1 MQVVSI
7 ISTKGGVGKTTT
19 AANLGGIAADA
30 GLRVLLLDLDV
41 QPTLSSYFTLQ
52 HRAPGGIYE
61 FLAFNE
67 QDRDQL
73 VSHTVI
79 GGLDL
84 ILSNDDKGQL
94 NTLLLHA
101 PDGRLRLRN
110 LLSAFSAHYDLLLID
125 TQGARSVLLEMA
137 VLASDLAL
145 SPVTPE
151 ILAAREFRRGT
162 LQLMQDIAPYRRLGI
177 EPPPLQL
184 LINRVHPVSSNA
196 RLIQQALRDL
206 FSAEPGIVV
215 LDTRIRLSKR
225 IHVHRPSPYRYTGWN
240 TSDPTDA
247 SRQRPSTPC
256 GHWPVSCFLPGHP
269 LLANYKPE
277 RTGGLPHEP
286 LTHTSAGLQT
296 PQATD
301 RICPE
306 RRLGSHPH
314 LWRPFAFHQAWTA
327 SDLHRLDTQ

>member
-1 MQVVSI
+1 MQVISI

-41 QPTLSSYFTLQ
+41 QPTLSSYFALQ
-52 HRAPGGIYE
+52 SRAPGGIYE
-61 FLAFNE
+61 LLAFNE
-67 QDRDQL
+67 QERTRL
-73 VSHTVI
+73 ISHTVI
-79 GGLDL
+79 EGLDL

-110 LLSAFSAHYDLLLID
+110 LLPIFRPHYDLLLID

-177 EPPPLQL
+177 DPPPLQL

-206 FSAEPGIVV
+206 FSTEPGIVV
-215 LDTRIRLSKR
+215 LDPRIPAIEAYPRASTQALP
-225 IHVHRPSPYRYTGWN
+225 VHRVEY
-240 TSDPTDA
+240 
-247 SRQRPSTPC
+247 QRPKGRVTPAAFDTMQAL
-256 GHWPVSCFLPGHP
+256 SCELFPAWASAFS
-269 LLANYKPE
+269 LLQ
-277 RTGGLPHEP
+277 
-286 LTHTSAGLQT
+286 AG
-296 PQATD
+296 AH
-301 RICPE
+301 
-306 RRLGSHPH
+306 RRVGP
-314 LWRPFAFHQAWTA
+314 
-327 SDLHRLDTQ
+327 